1 MICSYFGRPSLSVLF
16 RPPDQFVIQRNAIRI
31 PLNSMRLFW
40 ELTKLSFQR
49 QLAYRSAH
57 IAGLVT
63 DLFFGLLRA
72 AVLVALYG
80 AKEEVS
86 GLSIQMV
93 ITFTGLSQ
101 ATIGYLSMFGWTD
114 IIRSI
119 HSGEVTSDLLKPM
132 SFFNYW
138 LAQDL
143 GRAIAGFLM
152 RSLTIMLLYAI
163 IFDISYPEKPVQ
175 WLALTVALILSWL
188 ISFAWRFLINLS
200 AFWSP
205 NTFGIARF
213 AFGMSWVLSGFV
225 MPLAFF
231 PSWFQ
236 NIANAT
242 PFPSMVYT
250 IIEIYLGVVTGNEI
264 ISLLLVQAF
273 WFILLVVIAR
283 IVLAAGIR
291 RLVLLGG

>member
-1 MICSYFGRPSLSVLF
+1 
-16 RPPDQFVIQRNAIRI
+16 
-31 PLNSMRLFW
+31 
-40 ELTKLSFQR
+40 
-49 QLAYRSAH
+49 
-57 IAGLVT
+57 
-63 DLFFGLLRA
+63 
-72 AVLVALYG
+72 
-80 AKEEVS
+80 
-86 GLSIQMV
+86 MV

-101 ATIGYLSMFGWTD
+101 ATIGYLSIFGWTD

-132 SFFNYW
+132 NFFNYW
-138 LAQDL
+138 MAQDF

-163 IFDISYPEKPVQ
+163 IFDISYPEKSVQ
-175 WLALTVALILSWL
+175 WLALSFALILSWL

-213 AFGMSWVLSGFV
+213 AYGLSWVLSGFA

-250 IIEIYLGVVTGNEI
+250 IIEIYLGIATGNEI
-264 ISLLLVQAF
+264 IWLLLVQVL
-273 WFILLVVIAR
+273 WFILLVMIAR